1 MKNANDWFADEEFW
15 SATYDMLFPEA
26 RIAAA
31 PEEVEQILALTA
43 RIPPARV
50 LDLGCGPGR
59 HSIALA
65 GLGFQVTGV
74 DRTAFLLDK
83 AVQRSAVEDIDVEWI
98 RSDMRDFVRPSAYDL
113 ALSLFTSFGFF
124 WDDAENQRVL
134 ENLFESLGPRGTLV
148 VDVAGKEVIAKIF
161 EPTSSHDVEGSVVV
175 QRRRVI
181 DNWSRMSNEW
191 MWIQDTGVRSF
202 RFEHWIYSG
211 RELEQMLRRVGF
223 EEVRLFGDF
232 LGRPYDANA
241 QRLVVV
247 GTKS

>member
-1 MKNANDWFADEEFW
+1 
-15 SATYDMLFPEA
+15 
-26 RIAAA
+26 
-31 PEEVEQILALTA
+31 
-43 RIPPARV
+43 
-50 LDLGCGPGR
+50 
-59 HSIALA
+59 
-65 GLGFQVTGV
+65 LGFQVTGV